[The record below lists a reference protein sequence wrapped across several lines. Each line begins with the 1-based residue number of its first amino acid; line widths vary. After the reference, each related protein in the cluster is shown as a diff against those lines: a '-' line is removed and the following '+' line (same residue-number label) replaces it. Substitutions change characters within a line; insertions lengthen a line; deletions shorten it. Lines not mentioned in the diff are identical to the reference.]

1 MGKRRPRRSAPH
13 PTPPATAAATVA
25 PAVRARVERDA
36 LTASGRVVQMGWRS
50 WNAFGNRI
58 TQDMMHTAIDAI
70 TAKNWTASDG
80 SKISLADA
88 GYASVG
94 ASAAW
99 AGR

>member
-1 MGKRRPRRSAPH
+1 
-13 PTPPATAAATVA
+13 
-25 PAVRARVERDA
+25 
-36 LTASGRVVQMGWRS
+36 MGWRS

-70 TAKNWTASDG
+70 TAKNWTAGDG

-94 ASAAW
+94 ESRGGW
-99 AGR
+99 GGSSGAGRGLCPPGSPLTQRLVVVQE